1 MLYWL
6 IRSVG
11 ALPAL
16 LPLRMLYPLSTA
28 LSWFTGVLFG
38 YRRMVVEQN
47 LRNAFPQ
54 FSKAQLQSAL
64 KQFYMHFTDTL
75 VETYAMLAM
84 RKDRL
89 PRRIRVKNPELLN
102 RYHAEG
108 KSVIAVGG
116 HFGNWE
122 WLGTALPLLSPYP
135 VLAAYRPLSN
145 PSIDRLMRE
154 IRSIHGTRLLPD
166 TQIYRAMRSSTEPV
180 LTYLIADQSPLP
192 ENARW
197 LPFLNQETPVFM
209 GPEKMARACNAVVV
223 FLAMRRIQRGYY
235 EVEVLPVTEN
245 PQGEDDLVITKRHL
259 ELLENEI
266 QSMPSAWLWSHKRWK
281 HRKPE

>member
-28 LSWFTGVLFG
+28 LSWFTGALFG

-47 LRNAFPQ
+47 LRNAFPD
-54 FSKAQLQSAL
+54 FSPAQLREAV

-89 PRRIRVKNPELLN
+89 PQRIRVKNPELLN
-102 RYHAEG
+102 HYFAQG

-122 WLGTALPLLSPYP
+122 WLGTALPLLSRYP

-145 PSIDRLMRE
+145 PSVDKLMRE

-197 LPFLNQETPVFM
+197 LRFLNQETPVFM

-245 PQGEDDLVITKRHL
+245 PMEEDDLAITKRHVQ
-259 ELLENEI
+259 LLENEI
-266 QSMPSAWLWSHKRWK
+266 RTMPSAWLWSHKRWK
-281 HRKPE
+281 HRKPQ

>member
-11 ALPAL
+11 ALPAF
-16 LPLRMLYPLSTA
+16 LPLWMLYPLSTF
-28 LSWFTGVLFG
+28 LSWCTGVVFG
-38 YRRMVVEQN
+38 YRRAVVEQN
-47 LRNAFPQ
+47 LRNAFPNFNQ
-54 FSKAQLQSAL
+54 TQLHTAL
-64 KQFYMHFTDTL
+64 RSFYMHFTDTL

-84 RKDRL
+84 RKRML
-89 PRRIRVKNPELLN
+89 PKRIRVKNPELLKH
-102 RYHAEG
+102 YHLQG
-108 KSVIAVGG
+108 RHVVAVGG

-145 PSIDRLMRE
+145 PNVDRIMRE
-154 IRSIHGTRLLPD
+154 IRGLHGTRLLPD
-166 TQIYRAMRSSTEPV
+166 TQIYRAMRSAKEPV

-197 LPFLNQETPVFM
+197 MRFLNQETPVFM
-209 GPEKMARACNAVVV
+209 GPEKMARATNAVVV
-223 FLAMRRIQRGYY
+223 FLAMRRLRRGYY
-235 EVEVLPVTEN
+235 EVEVLPVTEDPAN
-245 PQGEDDLVITKRHL
+245 EPELAISAKHL
-259 ELLENEI
+259 KLLEAEI
-266 QSMPSAWLWSHKRWK
+266 QACPSAWLWSHKRWK